1 MKEVELLLIEEG
13 PAIVRCF
20 SRIPCGRGELQ
31 TCRPTTGGL
40 VAALAQA
47 AWDRCHHSWRRRGSP
62 FMIFLDVT
70 GLASLEIV
78 TGLASLEI
86 VEHVEMDRHGW
97 ILNSGN

>member
-1 MKEVELLLIEEG
+1 
-13 PAIVRCF
+13 
-20 SRIPCGRGELQ
+20 
-31 TCRPTTGGL
+31 
-40 VAALAQA
+40 
-47 AWDRCHHSWRRRGSP
+47 
-62 FMIFLDVT
+62 MIFLDVT